1 MHLCDPP
8 AAPPSTPPP
17 ISPRNPPPLPLSR
30 PDRGPLYAAVPSL
43 DQILGSP
50 GPSSPPG
57 RHASSTPTPP
67 PAARRLASPTTPPPR
82 DPNQERGARPA
93 MKRVVARLAG
103 QIWPGA
109 TPAARLGEE
118 KGSALQMDR
127 GRAGAAARRAS
138 YGTTTRSRTAASSPT
153 SVTPAGAAVPPPRTR
168 RALAGQGYAS
178 LPSSVIAS
186 LSCLACVV
194 PAVRGFLVIIFLVS
208 AACLRFAGSLP
219 ACCSTSSSFG
229 RRSSPSWRTG
239 HVQRR
244 MSSHWL
250 L

>member
-1 MHLCDPP
+1 LRPAGRASVYPASHLSAKST
-8 AAPPSTPPP
+8 AAPSLTPRSRAPLC
-17 ISPRNPPPLPLSR
+17 RRPLPR
-30 PDRGPLYAAVPSL
+30 PDPGVART
-43 DQILGSP
+43 IL
-50 GPSSPPG
+50 
-57 RHASSTPTPP
+57 
-67 PAARRLASPTTPPPR
+67 AARRLASPTTPPPR

-127 GRAGAAARRAS
+127 GRAGASRAAARRAS

-194 PAVRGFLVIIFLVS
+194 PAVPLFSCYLACFRCLSELGLHVARR
-208 AACLRFAGSLP
+208 AA
-219 ACCSTSSSFG
+219 
-229 RRSSPSWRTG
+229 RSG
-239 HVQRR
+239 DNQVQNGGPGMYNEERPL
-244 MSSHWL
+244 HWL
-250 L
+250 P